1 MALTF
6 LSPCSGRMRSGLCWS
21 SGIIR
26 LMAFFWLNSKKVLG
40 ARVRR
45 TEGGQRVSIR
55 EPQGEQTCMWSPQG
69 TWDKARRT
77 ETCFLGWTTGNFTL
91 RVTCLG
97 CSFYECPSF

>member
-40 ARVRR
+40 ARVRQ
-45 TEGGQRVSIR
+45 TEGELQVGIR
-55 EPQGEQTCMWSPQG
+55 EPQGEQTCVWRPQG
-69 TWDKARRT
+69 TWDKATRT
-77 ETCFLGWTTGNFTL
+77 ETCFLGWRTGNFTL
-91 RVTCLG
+91 RVTRLG
-97 CSFYECPSF
+97 VRLYECTLF